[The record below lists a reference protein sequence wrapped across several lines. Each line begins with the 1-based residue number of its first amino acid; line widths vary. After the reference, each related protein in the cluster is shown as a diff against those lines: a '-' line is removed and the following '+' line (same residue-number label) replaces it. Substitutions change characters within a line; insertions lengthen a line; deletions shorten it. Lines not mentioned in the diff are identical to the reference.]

1 MGKTFCEI
9 VFCVSGDASSSSSL
23 CVRCTPRARSRRERE
38 RERESGTQRVEDAH
52 DWERRR
58 RRRKRRKKKKK
69 KKKKKKMMMDGM
81 DPSSYA
87 AEVELVRR
95 RNEMEKIERDK
106 QRLKLLKEDVLEKRG
121 RNLLVFHCGG
131 SKYLKFGRA
140 SEERPFVF
148 EHVCAYST
156 ARGAKKKMYSSPPL
170 TGTETEEQK
179 EEEEGVVGAE
189 RKKKRTFREVYVG
202 ENENAFRASLK
213 KQVAAKATMNKDKKI
228 SQNENE
234 NENAVAAFGAVEVK
248 NTNEEEKEKE
258 TEDGKTLHSPRH
270 GLVDWKFG
278 KEALE
283 MYEKSNDDWELVFP
297 FRKGKLVA
305 SETVLENCWRDALE
319 KAGFSSKNV
328 REKMDVLLIAP
339 PLCSRKNIETMAQ
352 TLLVGLN
359 FRSICIH
366 GESTCAYFSLGS
378 RKQKVTCV
386 VDIGAQK
393 ITAEC
398 VDNSGC
404 PIANS
409 LVALP
414 YGYEHMSLCNVAANR
429 SCGTWIEKSDGK
441 TGAHEWFEDVLTFSR
456 DTITCDDEI
465 RYKERVVRF
474 KQGGK
479 LYESSSCSKALAFA
493 SDALFEP
500 DKIKFKG
507 PFTGAGGVWDD
518 DKIIVNDGDDD
529 NDDGGDSDSETV
541 MKESVATSIGT
552 FILPSALSREEDSS
566 LVNKSDGGGDEEEE
580 EEKEEKR
587 RKEKSRRNK
596 KADRTG
602 GEDIVGLH
610 EAIVA
615 SCLSC
620 ELPTQKCEALQNILL
635 VGGGA
640 EIPEIEEVIE
650 GRIASTLSF
659 ILSSM
664 GDEELAT
671 LLRAI
676 TPIVL
681 DHSAGTVYSE
691 ATWMGG
697 CILGCLDD
705 SRGNKEWLSQNVFQD
720 RINVGDASK
729 VESWVS
735 GNGGYELNGL
745 YRYSCFS
752 S

>member
-1 MGKTFCEI
+1 
-9 VFCVSGDASSSSSL
+9 
-23 CVRCTPRARSRRERE
+23 
-38 RERESGTQRVEDAH
+38 
-52 DWERRR
+52 
-58 RRRKRRKKKKK
+58 
-69 KKKKKKMMMDGM
+69 MMMDGM

-170 TGTETEEQK
+170 TGTETEERK
-179 EEEEGVVGAE
+179 EEEEEVVVVAE

-234 NENAVAAFGAVEVK
+234 NAAAKFGAVEVK

-258 TEDGKTLHSPRH
+258 IEDGKTLHSPRH

-339 PLCSRKNIETMAQ
+339 PLCSRRNIETMAQ

-441 TGAHEWFEDVLTFSR
+441 TGAYEWFEDVLTFSR

-479 LYESSSCSKALAFA
+479 LYESGSCSKALAFA

-529 NDDGGDSDSETV
+529 NDDGDDSDSETV
-541 MKESVATSIGT
+541 MKESVATCIGT

-566 LVNKSDGGGDEEEE
+566 LVNKSDGGDEEEE
-580 EEKEEKR
+580 EEEKR

-596 KADRTG
+596 KADRTA

-745 YRYSCFS
+745 YRYSYFS